1 LKKISNDPSVAAY
14 VRLEALRAIMEHR
27 RANPEPEL
35 EPPKK
40 PQSIEEIMRV
50 LEAEYGQKRN
60 RTDRRNA
67 FDELDEI

>member
-1 LKKISNDPSVAAY
+1 

-27 RANPEPEL
+27 RDNPEPEP

-40 PQSIEEIMRV
+40 PESVEEIMRV
-50 LEAEYGQKRN
+50 LEAECGQKRN
-60 RTDRRNA
+60 RINWRNG